1 MVDNNDELLIKLT
14 ADVEYFWSMENKLV
28 LQEVSKELGII
39 VNEKGH
45 SFDKQI
51 LAEKIDQLINTD
63 FQKLVLILY
72 RMDVSEIKLKQLL
85 NENPGTDAALI
96 ITDLMIERQEQKM
109 ISRQKFRKKD
119 ENISDDEKWWVA
131 IRTYKSAT
139 QQKLNSSN
147 VVGEIIISSQTSGP
161 SLSLYLLFHF

>member
-1 MVDNNDELLIKLT
+1 MKDEQ
-14 ADVEYFWSMENKLV
+14 V

-85 NENPGTDAALI
+85 NENPGTNAAI
-96 ITDLMIERQEQKM
+96 IIVELMIERQAEK
-109 ISRQKFRKKD
+109 IRSRQQFNKSD
-119 ENISDDEKWWVA
+119 ENINDDEKW
-131 IRTYKSAT
+131 
-139 QQKLNSSN
+139 
-147 VVGEIIISSQTSGP
+147 
-161 SLSLYLLFHF
+161 

>member
-1 MVDNNDELLIKLT
+1 MKDEQ
-14 ADVEYFWSMENKLV
+14 V

-39 VNEKGH
+39 VNEKNH
-45 SFDKQI
+45 SLNKQI

-109 ISRQKFRKKD
+109 ISRQQFRKKD
-119 ENISDDEKWWVA
+119 ENISDDEKW
-131 IRTYKSAT
+131 
-139 QQKLNSSN
+139 
-147 VVGEIIISSQTSGP
+147 
-161 SLSLYLLFHF
+161 

>member
-1 MVDNNDELLIKLT
+1 MKDEQ
-14 ADVEYFWSMENKLV
+14 V

-72 RMDVSEIKLKQLL
+72 RMDVSETKLKQLL
-85 NENPGTDAALI
+85 NENAGTNAALI

-109 ISRQKFRKKD
+109 ISRQQFRKKD
-119 ENISDDEKWWVA
+119 ENISDDEKW
-131 IRTYKSAT
+131 
-139 QQKLNSSN
+139 
-147 VVGEIIISSQTSGP
+147 
-161 SLSLYLLFHF
+161 